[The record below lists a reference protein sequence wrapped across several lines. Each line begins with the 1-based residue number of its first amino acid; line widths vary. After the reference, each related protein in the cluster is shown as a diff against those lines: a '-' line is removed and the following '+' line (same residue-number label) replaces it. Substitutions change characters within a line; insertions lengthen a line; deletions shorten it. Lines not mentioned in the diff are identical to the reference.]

1 MSERLSKLSWIEEL
15 YALSQTAA
23 AATDLDEALVAMLKH
38 IAEGFAAGSGTL
50 ALMLEAEQVLE
61 IVAGTDLPAD
71 AIGQKVPLGRGVL
84 GRVAVERQPVLI
96 NGQLDVS
103 KTSRPSTGS
112 KRKIPTSSMCWPLR
126 VKGKLIGVMSMNRF
140 EMHAPFEDRDLQ
152 RGSIMVNM
160 LALVIENLR
169 LHIEQQHRIERL
181 SQLNR
186 QLEETNRRLA
196 QTQAQLVQSEKMASI
211 GQLAAGV
218 AHEIN
223 NPIGYVTSNL
233 STLEGYARELL
244 QRLHD
249 TRGLDKA
256 AQDIEEDLSALVGE
270 TREGLERV
278 RSIVQNLREFSSV
291 DVQEQWERS
300 DVSVWVRSAVE
311 AVRSELSAAEA
322 SVQCGCEPLPPVNC
336 LPSQLQQAFRHLL
349 INAAQAIRPG
359 GAIAVRTGQGDGRV
373 WVEVED
379 DGVGMAPEVQKRIF
393 EPFFTTR
400 PVGSGTGLG
409 LSLAYSIAQ
418 KHGGAIDVTSE
429 PGRGSRFRV
438 WLPVHPNTT

>member
-71 AIGQKVPLGRGVL
+71 AIGQKVPLGCGVL

-359 GAIAVRTGQGDGRV
+359 GVIAVRTGQGDGRV

>member
-1 MSERLSKLSWIEEL
+1 MSDKLSKLSWLEEL
-15 YALSQTAA
+15 YALSRTAA

-50 ALMLEAEQVLE
+50 ALMVDAEQVLE

-71 AIGQKVPLGRGVL
+71 AIGQKVQIGRGVL
-84 GRVAVERQPVLI
+84 GGVALEGKPVLI
-96 NGQLDVS
+96 NGQLDIS
-103 KTSRPSTGS
+103 KTSRPAAVS
-112 KRKIPTSSMCWPLR
+112 KRKIPTSSMCWPLH

-140 EMHAPFEDRDLQ
+140 EVHAPFEERDLQ

-169 LHIEQQHRIERL
+169 MHIDQQHRIERL

-186 QLEETNRRLA
+186 ELEETNRRLA

-223 NPIGYVTSNL
+223 NPIGYVAANVRA
-233 STLEGYARELL
+233 LESYAKELL
-244 QRLHD
+244 QRLRD
-249 TRGLDKA
+249 AGPLDGSLR
-256 AQDIEEDLSALVGE
+256 DIEEDLPGLAGE

-278 RSIVQNLREFSSV
+278 RSIVQNLRDFSSV
-291 DVQEQWERS
+291 DVQEQWEQV
-300 DVSVWVRSAVE
+300 DLNAWVRSAIE
-311 AVRSELSAAEA
+311 LAQPELSARAEL
-322 SVQCGCEPLPPVNC
+322 QCTLTPLPPVSG
-336 LPSQLQQAFRHLL
+336 LPAQLQQVFRHLL
-349 INAAQAIRPG
+349 VNAAQALRERG
-359 GAIAVRTGQGDGRV
+359 HVAVTTGREDQRV
-373 WVEVED
+373 WVEVRD
-379 DGVGMAPEVQKRIF
+379 DGEGMPPEVLRRIF

-409 LSLAYSIAQ
+409 LSLAYSIVQ
-418 KHGGAIDVTSE
+418 KHQGTIDVHSE
-429 PGRGSRFRV
+429 AGKGSRFRV
-438 WLPVHPNTT
+438 WLPMHRCAA

>member
-23 AATDLDEALVAMLKH
+23 AATDLDEALGVMLKH

-96 NGQLDVS
+96 NGQLDLS
-103 KTSRPSTGS
+103 KTSRPSNDC
-112 KRKIPTSSMCWPLR
+112 KRKIPTSSMCWPLQ

-140 EMHAPFEDRDLQ
+140 EMHAPFEERDLQ

-169 LHIEQQHRIERL
+169 MHIDQQHRIEHL

-233 STLEGYARELL
+233 STLESYARELL

-249 TRGLDKA
+249 THGLDNA
-256 AQDIEEDLSALVGE
+256 SRGIEEDLPALAGE

-278 RSIVQNLREFSSV
+278 RSIVQNLRDFSSV
-291 DVQEQWERS
+291 DVQEQWERA
-300 DVSVWVRSAVE
+300 DVNVWVRSAVE
-311 AVRSELSAAEA
+311 LAQPELAAAQAQVRCDGA
-322 SVQCGCEPLPPVNC
+322 PLPAVNC
-336 LPSQLQQAFRHLL
+336 LPSQLQQMFRHLL
-349 INAAQAIRPG
+349 VNAAQAIRPG
-359 GAIAVRTGQGDGRV
+359 GEVCVRTGQQDGRV
-373 WVEVED
+373 WVDVED

-418 KHGGAIDVTSE
+418 KHGGSIDVKSE
-429 PGRGSRFRV
+429 PGRGSCFRV
-438 WLPVHPNTT
+438 WLPVQRAG